1 MSKALT
7 DLDMNTNDISGA
19 LDLIATGTVR
29 SNTQF
34 NRNGVNGLTKSFSV
48 TETGGAVHTFVFN
61 GGILTG
67 YTLTG
72 GH

>member
-1 MSKALT
+1 MSKAYT
-7 DLDMNTNDISGA
+7 DLDMNSKDITGA
-19 LDLIATGTVR
+19 LNETAETVR

-34 NRNGVNGLTKSFSV
+34 NRNGGNGITSSFSV
-48 TETGGAVHTFVFN
+48 NQTDLTNHAFVFN
-61 GGILTG
+61 GGILTD

>member
-1 MSKALT
+1 MSKAFT
-7 DLDMNTNDISGA
+7 DLDMNANDILA
-19 LDLIATGTVR
+19 AANLIATGTVR

-34 NRNGVNGLTKSFSV
+34 NRNGTNGLTKSFSI
-48 TETGGAVHTFVFN
+48 TELSGAVHAFVFN